1 MQFSDFAGGRVAGG
15 RIMTNKTF
23 SALTSVVGIMLRL
36 DTATPI
42 LRKFVDEQVASY
54 VQTRVVPA
62 LAGLRD
68 DALLVELQR
77 RWDHH
82 RLMCEWLRR
91 LFRSL
96 DEEQVLKENLRQR
109 SLTSGACMQ
118 RKKPNQAH
126 ARAFSAGRAHALAA
140 LGPSFP
146 CPTPFLSRPFPFPLL
161 FPSAEFIHM
170 FHRLVFSSS
179 SSTDFGPR
187 LRALIARV
195 RAAAMSAHDTAEGV
209 AAGGAGASAV
219 SAAREAAAAAARTV
233 ASEGASVV
241 RGVVNLVL
249 VMNSCMAVQYIKSTA
264 QVDEISRSAGTALKD
279 SDAYVTT
286 IETPFLADSVEF
298 YRAQA
303 AEAATLPAAAALSK
317 LRMLLAT
324 ERDICGAMHKRTHG
338 HLWLAFDSALT
349 TALASAII
357 DNEEGGLHAAL
368 RRACW
373 SADAASAAAGAG
385 ASRDEVRGLADVDS
399 MHWLLC
405 TTACYPHGGE
415 AWTTHRTSGHVA
427 SADCLGCRA
436 EKRSLVFAASLKA
449 FLTAWTGK
457 LWEARVGR
465 IGEALEDMR
474 RKREAAAAA
483 KAAAAGAGGAGA
495 GGAASGARPAPGSRS
510 SPAAGAAVSAGAAAA
525 GASEAADGPAAAT
538 ADGAAGGA
546 AAAPRAA
553 AADETAAADAAVE
566 GESGAGAGAGAA
578 RAAASPF
585 ASAGAGTA
593 AAAAPPKP
601 GPPAPAAAAAADRTD
616 IQFTHA
622 VVHQFA
628 RLHGML
634 SHKVCVCAV
643 GECAAK
649 PDGITRRA
657 ACRVPAGPQLHEDA
671 ISRSAV
677 NTVFAGLLNRAFPEE
692 IARANPPSMP
702 FLNNI
707 SALVA
712 YMDSVLQGR
721 RVAEYKDE
729 DVRAVALAAVHLF
742 PLLAEK
748 DAFAMAYKSALAKR
762 LFAKFA
768 AARDTAAAGAKFF
781 PDAEREVISELKR
794 QEKTP
799 VISSLEQ
806 MLHQREK
813 VERDTPTAE
822 QIAAMGDGPGPA
834 ATTAA
839 GAAGAARQTL
849 SLRQQTVDRGVI
861 AAFRAAKAA
870 AEAYNAANGTAVPL
884 PEVHLFAKHDWPGP
898 QELQRFL
905 PAQPLPTPLDAILGA
920 FTSEFCRSRSGG
932 LGRQLEM
939 LWQHGSIALTY
950 RPAPVPAAAAAG
962 GAGAA
967 SAPGAASAASA
978 ATAGGKAPVRRVY
991 EVNAQPLVALALLRL
1006 GDSAT
1011 GTATVSELK
1020 TTMGLA
1026 AETAGESAR
1035 RALGCLLG
1043 AADPSHLAR
1052 ATAKVP
1058 PLVRVSKFGGQRV
1071 PQGRAIQPSG
1081 LKDEDELSLD
1091 PAFASP
1097 IVAFS
1102 LARGD
1107 LDVTKA
1113 VDESKLREWRACVIE
1128 AAIVRLA
1135 KSRREISYG
1144 AALTTDIIE

>member
-1 MQFSDFAGGRVAGG
+1 
-15 RIMTNKTF
+15 
-23 SALTSVVGIMLRL
+23 
-36 DTATPI
+36 
-42 LRKFVDEQVASY
+42 
-54 VQTRVVPA
+54 
-62 LAGLRD
+62 
-68 DALLVELQR
+68 
-77 RWDHH
+77 
-82 RLMCEWLRR
+82 
-91 LFRSL
+91 
-96 DEEQVLKENLRQR
+96 
-109 SLTSGACMQ
+109 
-118 RKKPNQAH
+118 
-126 ARAFSAGRAHALAA
+126 
-140 LGPSFP
+140 
-146 CPTPFLSRPFPFPLL
+146 
-161 FPSAEFIHM
+161 M

-179 SSTDFGPR
+179 SATDFGPR

-195 RAAAMSAHDTAEGV
+195 RTQAMSEHHEAEDV

-219 SAAREAAAAAARTV
+219 SAARDAAAAAARAA
-233 ASEGASVV
+233 ASEGATVV

-249 VMNSCMAVQYIKSTA
+249 VMNSCMAVQYIKSSA
-264 QVDEISRSAGTALKD
+264 QVDEISRSAGTVLKD

-286 IETPFLADSVEF
+286 IEAPFLADSVEF

-303 AEAATLPAAAALSK
+303 AEAVTLPAAAALSK
-317 LRMLLAT
+317 LRVLLAT

-349 TALASAII
+349 TALASSII
-357 DNEEGGLHAAL
+357 NNEEGGLHAAL

-385 ASRDEVRGLADVDS
+385 ASRDEVRGLADVES

-415 AWTTHRTSGHVA
+415 AWTAHRTSGHVA
-427 SADCLGCRA
+427 SDDCLGCRA
-436 EKRSLVFAASLKA
+436 EKRSVVFAGSLKA
-449 FLTAWTGK
+449 FLTTWTGK
-457 LWEARVGR
+457 LWGERIGR
-465 IGEALEDMR
+465 ITEALEDMR

-483 KAAAAGAGGAGA
+483 KAAGAGGAGA
-495 GGAASGARPAPGSRS
+495 LAGVAAGAGAKPAPGSRAL
-510 SPAAGAAVSAGAAAA
+510 PAAGASPSVAAE
-525 GASEAADGPAAAT
+525 G
-538 ADGAAGGA
+538 GAAGGA
-546 AAAPRAA
+546 GAMPAAP
-553 AADETAAADAAVE
+553 AADEDATRGE
-566 GESGAGAGAGAA
+566 CESGAGAGAAGAA
-578 RAAASPF
+578 PRAPASPA
-585 ASAGAGTA
+585 ASAGVGAA
-593 AAAAPPKP
+593 AAAAPPK
-601 GPPAPAAAAAADRTD
+601 APASAAAADRTD
-616 IQFTHA
+616 TQFTTA

-643 GECAAK
+643 GECASK

-671 ISRSAV
+671 ICRNAI
-677 NTVFAGLLNRAFPEE
+677 NTVFADLLNRAFPEE

-702 FLNNI
+702 FLNNL

-712 YMDSVLQGR
+712 FMDSVLQGR

-729 DVRAVALAAVHLF
+729 DVRAVALAGVALF

-768 AARDTAAAGAKFF
+768 SSRDSSAAGSKFF
-781 PDAEREVISELKR
+781 PDAERGVISELKR

-822 QIAAMGDGPGPA
+822 QIVAMGEGAGASGAAA
-834 ATTAA
+834 ATTASA
-839 GAAGAARQTL
+839 TAAVQTL

-870 AEAYNAANGTAVPL
+870 ADAHNAANAGGTPFPL

-898 QELQRFL
+898 QELQRFS
-905 PAQPLPTPLDAILGA
+905 PAQPLPSPLHAVLTA
-920 FTSEFCRSRSGG
+920 FTHEFCKSRSGG

-950 RPAPVPAAAAAG
+950 RPSAGAAAAAG

-967 SAPGAASAASA
+967 SAAAAPAGEAAASAA
-978 ATAGGKAPVRRVY
+978 AGGKAPARRPVAY

-1006 GDSAT
+1006 GNSATGT

-1020 TTMGLA
+1020 TTMGLT
-1026 AETAGESAR
+1026 AEQAQESAR

-1043 AADPSHLAR
+1043 TADPSHLAR

-1058 PLVRVSKFGGQRV
+1058 PLVRVSKFSGQRV
-1071 PQGRAIQPSG
+1071 PKNTPIQPGG
-1081 LKDEDELSLD
+1081 LKDEDELSLVPD
-1091 PAFASP
+1091 FASP
-1097 IVAFS
+1097 STAFS

-1113 VDESKLREWRACVIE
+1113 VDESKLKEWRACLIE
-1128 AAIVRLA
+1128 AAVVRLA
-1135 KSRREISYG
+1135 KARKQIAVNAS
-1144 AALTTDIIE
+1144 LTTDVVE